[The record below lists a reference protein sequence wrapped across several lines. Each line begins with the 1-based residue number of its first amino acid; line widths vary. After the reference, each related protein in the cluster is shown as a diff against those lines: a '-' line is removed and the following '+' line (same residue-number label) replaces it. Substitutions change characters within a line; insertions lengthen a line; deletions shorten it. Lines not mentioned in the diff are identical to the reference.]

1 MSTLEVALRAIGV
14 VLLALLA
21 AALLRS
27 RRRDDTGRV
36 TAALAASV
44 AAFLISSA
52 PGASRLPG
60 LVVYPLAT
68 LCSTHPV
75 WFWLA
80 CTALFADRF
89 RLTRA
94 HWACVA
100 AMGTVGLAHWLV
112 YPARPWFAAPLWLTF
127 AAASLGFILLGP
139 VTVFTGRRADLDER
153 RRRIRRAV
161 LPPLGV
167 WLAAVVITQ
176 LIVLSL
182 HRSTP
187 RPLVLLN
194 LGLIDALA
202 CAALLWF
209 VRLRPS
215 EWFELAEPAPDV
227 MALTRAEAR
236 VLERLNARL
245 LPERLYAQAAV
256 SLSALAATLGT
267 QEHVLRRVIN
277 RGLGFR
283 NFNDFLHAHRLREA
297 AQRLRDPA
305 AARLPV
311 LTIALESG
319 YGSIGPFNRA
329 FRARFGV
336 TPTQFRRGA
345 LAAQLGM
352 AAVAATAV
360 DTAGAAALE
369 SARVR

>member
-1 MSTLEVALRAIGV
+1 MSPLEVVLRAVGV

-27 RRRDDTGRV
+27 RRRDDSGRV

-44 AAFLISSA
+44 AAFLITSA

-60 LVVYPLAT
+60 VLVYPLAT

-80 CTALFADRF
+80 CTALFGDRF
-89 RLTRA
+89 RLTRV
-94 HWACVA
+94 HFACVA
-100 AMGTVGLAHWLV
+100 AMGALGLAQWLV
-112 YPARPWFAAPLWLTF
+112 YPLRPWFAEPLWLAF
-127 AAASLGFILLGP
+127 AAASLAFIVLGP
-139 VTVFTGRRADLDER
+139 LTVLAGRRADLDER
-153 RRRIRRAV
+153 RRRIRRV
-161 LPPLGV
+161 FLPSVSL

-176 LIVLSL
+176 LTVLSL
-182 HRSTP
+182 HRPTP

-194 LGLIDALA
+194 LAVIDALA
-202 CAALLWF
+202 GAALLWF
-209 VRLRPS
+209 VRLSPS
-215 EWFELAEPAPDV
+215 EWFELAEAAPART
-227 MALTRAEAR
+227 ALTRAEAR
-236 VLERLNARL
+236 VLERLEARL
-245 LPERLYAQAAV
+245 RPERLYARTAL
-256 SLSALAATLGT
+256 SLGALAAILGT

-283 NFNDFLHAHRLREA
+283 NFNDFLHTHRLQEA
-297 AQRLRDPA
+297 AQRLRDPVQ
-305 AARLPV
+305 ARLPV

-345 LAAQLGM
+345 ELAPGM
-352 AAVAATAV
+352 APAPVAPEAA
-360 DTAGAAALE
+360 AGGAALE